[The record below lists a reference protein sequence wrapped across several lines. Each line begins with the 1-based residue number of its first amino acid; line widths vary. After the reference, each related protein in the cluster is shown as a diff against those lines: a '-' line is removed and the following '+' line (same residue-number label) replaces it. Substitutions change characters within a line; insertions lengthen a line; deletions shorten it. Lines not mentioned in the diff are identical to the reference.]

1 MGLDVSFGTGASQ
14 DHPVGSP
21 QLTIPT
27 GQSHIS
33 QLFLIS
39 QVFKGG
45 EVKVF
50 SDILMLEK
58 SEVNVFRIVKCL
70 VTALCCYPNV
80 KWEIRDFHLSTHF
93 LAV

>member
-70 VTALCCYPNV
+70 VTEGNGSSAGGWMDGCALRSMGLTP
-80 KWEIRDFHLSTHF
+80 L
-93 LAV
+93 

>member
-70 VTALCCYPNV
+70 VTDWMFDNCRNT
-80 KWEIRDFHLSTHF
+80 EIKHENLVGIHMP
-93 LAV
+93 